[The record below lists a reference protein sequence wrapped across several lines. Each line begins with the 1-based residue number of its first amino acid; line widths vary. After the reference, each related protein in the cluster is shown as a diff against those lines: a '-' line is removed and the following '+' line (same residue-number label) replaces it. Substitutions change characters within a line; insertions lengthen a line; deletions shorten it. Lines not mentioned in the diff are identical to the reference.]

1 VVSQEARKLLDKMKA
16 DMGGTEIFPPLQH
29 IFSME
34 PQAGF
39 SRNVFVLTD
48 GDVRATPS

>member
-1 VVSQEARKLLDKMKA
+1 MKA
-16 DMGGTEIFPPLQH
+16 DMGGTEIFQPLQH

-39 SRNVFVLTD
+39 SRNIFVLTD
-48 GDVRATPS
+48 GEVRASPSC